1 MQIYFGGHLDF
12 YHPEQGRWMQI
23 SLECPTLLS
32 SLLNNLGVPR
42 HEVHLAVVGDKQ
54 VDPYMTLVTDDDV
67 VRLFP
72 AVDGG

>member
-1 MQIYFGGHLDF
+1 
-12 YHPEQGRWMQI
+12 MQI